1 LGAKS
6 ANQSAEISDRPS
18 LGLVNSG
25 DTNVPEPKGRGK
37 LSFKAV
43 SSLTLLALAACAG
56 AKAPYMIGAAGPWK
70 QGYGIQNLQGI
81 ELAVEEINAAGGI
94 NGHVL
99 RVISRDDEGD
109 GEKATKIA
117 QDFVATRTIAAVVG
131 HVNSSGM
138 LAAAPVYD
146 GQLAAVATSATS
158 PDLTGVSS
166 WVFRIIS
173 SDSLNGIALANFA
186 SKFGLRAPASV
197 AVLYENN
204 TYGRGLADAF
214 RRSFHGEILSLDPIN
229 ADMTSA
235 EPYIS
240 YLKSRKPKIVF
251 VAGRVGSGLK
261 ILQEAKRQG
270 FAPIFLGGDGWQ
282 GILTDTATS
291 EGSYIG
297 MSFTPEDPSPAAR
310 TFVAAF
316 EKKFHTTPDAHAALA
331 YDATKL
337 IAQALK
343 AKGPDRRGVRDY
355 LRSLNRETAYVGL
368 TGPAFFEDTGDP
380 VGIRFRVLR
389 AHQGELTLAEA
400 R

>member
-1 LGAKS
+1 LLS
-6 ANQSAEISDRPS
+6 
-18 LGLVNSG
+18 
-25 DTNVPEPKGRGK
+25 KGH
-37 LSFKAV
+37 LSFA
-43 SSLTLLALAACAG
+43 LLALAACAG
-56 AKAPYMIGAAGPWK
+56 TAKAPYIVGAAGPWK
-70 QGYGIQNLQGI
+70 QGYGLQNLQGV
-81 ELAVEEINAAGGI
+81 ELAAEEINKAGGI
-94 NGHVL
+94 DGHLL
-99 RVISRDDEGD
+99 RVVSRDDDGE

-117 QDFVATRTIAAVVG
+117 QDFVATHSISAVIG

-146 GQLAAVATSATS
+146 GQLAAIATSATS
-158 PDLTGVSS
+158 PDLTGISS

-204 TYGRGLADAF
+204 TYGRGLADSF

-229 ADMTSA
+229 ADLPSA

-240 YLKSRKPKIVF
+240 YLKTRKPKIVF

-270 FAPIFLGGDGWQ
+270 FSPIFVGGDGWQ
-282 GILTDTATS
+282 GILSDTATS
-291 EGSYIG
+291 EGAYIG

-310 TFVAAF
+310 AFVAAF
-316 EKKFHTTPDAHAALA
+316 TRKFGTLPDAHAALA

-337 IAQALK
+337 VAQALK
-343 AKGPDRRGVRDY
+343 AKGPDRRAIRDY
-355 LRSLNRETAYVGL
+355 LHSLNRETAYAGL
-368 TGPAFFEDTGDP
+368 TGPAYFEDNGDP
-380 VGIRFRVLR
+380 VGMRFRVLR
-389 AHQGELTLAEA
+389 AHSGQLTVTEA